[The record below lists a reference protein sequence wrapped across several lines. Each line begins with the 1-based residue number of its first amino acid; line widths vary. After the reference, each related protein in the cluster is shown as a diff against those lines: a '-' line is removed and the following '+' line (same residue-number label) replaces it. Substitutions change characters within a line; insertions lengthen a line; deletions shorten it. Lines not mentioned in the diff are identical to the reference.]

1 MGTNRHTVPNALIL
15 SATIL
20 LTSSIA
26 CAAQSAAQTVSTQG
40 EAIVTVASNT
50 DKTDNAMGSVEPASF
65 PSSET
70 GVRKAAAEGPE
81 SLRRYVQRTRRIYNY
96 YYWNFAKEQ

>member
-1 MGTNRHTVPNALIL
+1 METNRYTVPNALIL
-15 SATIL
+15 GATIV

-26 CAAQSAAQTVSTQG
+26 CAAQSAAQTVGKQ
-40 EAIVTVASNT
+40 EAANVTLASNT
-50 DKTDNAMGSVEPASF
+50 DKTANATSSLELASF

-81 SLRRYVQRTRRIYNY
+81 SLRRYVQRTRMIYNY
-96 YYWNFAKEQ
+96 FYWKFAKEQ

>member
-1 MGTNRHTVPNALIL
+1 METNRYTVPNAVIL
-15 SATIL
+15 SAAIL

-26 CAAQSAAQTVSTQG
+26 CAAQPAPQTVSTQG
-40 EAIVTVASNT
+40 GASVTVASNT
-50 DKTDNAMGSVEPASF
+50 DNTVKAAGSVEPGSF

-81 SLRRYVQRTRRIYNY
+81 SLRRYVQRTRMIYNY
-96 YYWNFAKEQ
+96 FYWNFAKEQ